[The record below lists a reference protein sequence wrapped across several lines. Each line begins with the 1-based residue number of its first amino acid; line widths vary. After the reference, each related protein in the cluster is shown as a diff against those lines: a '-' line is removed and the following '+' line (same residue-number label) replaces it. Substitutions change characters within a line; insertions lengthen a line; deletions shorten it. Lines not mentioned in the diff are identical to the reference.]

1 MHNEDYAPM
10 FPLLKADQIECKVK
24 QATSRGAALLLYKTA
39 RTDYDVLD
47 QTVGPYNWQA
57 SYQEIKGNLYC
68 TIAIR
73 DPESDQWISK
83 SNCGIESRDDGE
95 GNEKKGEASDAMK
108 RAGVTWGIGRELYT
122 SPFIIADVPVDPDGA
137 NRYKLKDK
145 YERFDV
151 AAIEYDD
158 QRRISALTITGK
170 FGRVVY
176 TYPERAGN
184 TQKTEPP
191 TKPQEALRT
200 AAPAGKANTPPQAQ
214 SATQEP
220 HGSADHTENKPIA
233 LATPFQV
240 LTIVQMIDDAENKMM
255 IAKYGEGYARLS
267 FEGAKKQIEEI
278 KARKGLQST
287 LGTEAKNETI
297 DARRNW

>member
-1 MHNEDYAPM
+1 MDNTTYTPM

-24 QATSRGAALLLYKTA
+24 QATARGAALLLYKTA
-39 RTDYDVLD
+39 RTDYDILD
-47 QTVGPYNWQA
+47 QTVGAYNWQA
-57 SYQEIKGNLYC
+57 RYEEIKGNLYC

-73 DPESDQWISK
+73 DPKTEQWISK

-122 SPFIIADVPVDPDGA
+122 SPFIIAAVDVEPDGA
-137 NRYKLKDK
+137 NRYRLKDK

-151 AAIEYDD
+151 ASIEYDD

-170 FGRVVY
+170 YGRVVY
-176 TYPERAGN
+176 TYPERAGDTKKTDSSQTAQKPAGTAPAQSVTN
-184 TQKTEPP
+184 TPTQAQNGAQGTPANAGTQK
-191 TKPQEALRT
+191 Q
-200 AAPAGKANTPPQAQ
+200 
-214 SATQEP
+214 
-220 HGSADHTENKPIA
+220 

-240 LTIVQMIDDAENKMM
+240 KTIVELLSNDENNAM

-267 FEGAKKQIEEI
+267 FDGAKKQIEEL
-278 KARKGLQST
+278 KARKGI
-287 LGTEAKNETI
+287 K
-297 DARRNW
+297 